1 MSAAWWQLTMDIP
14 EPEVA
19 EIEAELLEA
28 GAVAV
33 SFLEPEDATPIF
45 AAGQYWPSTRCEA
58 LFDVA
63 VHSRG
68 QLEHWLR
75 QRPWTDF
82 HPQLEALADRDW
94 VGLTQAG
101 FPARRF
107 GRLWIAPS
115 WSELPDKDLV
125 LRLDPGQAFGTGAH
139 ATTALCL
146 HFLDAHIGG
155 GETLMDYGCGS
166 GILAIAALLLGARRA
181 IAVDN
186 DPLALEV
193 ARENARINGVADRL
207 ELYLPEQVPALRVPL
222 LVANILANPLVDL
235 APTLIGYLTAD
246 ASLALSG
253 LLPEQEHFVR
263 SAYAATIDFAEPI
276 RADGWSL
283 LSGRR
288 KMPEHPSESRH
299 GNHLS
304 AL

>member
-1 MSAAWWQLTMDIP
+1 MSAAWWQLVMDIP

-33 SFLEPEDATPIF
+33 SFLEPEDATAVF
-45 AAGQYWPSTRCEA
+45 AAGQYWPNTRCEA
-58 LFDVA
+58 LFDAA
-63 VHSRG
+63 VYPREA
-68 QLEHWLR
+68 LKMWLAR
-75 QRPWTDF
+75 RPWTDF
-82 HPQLEALADRDW
+82 HPRLEMVVDRDW
-94 VGLTQAG
+94 VGLTQAA

-115 WSELPDKDLV
+115 WTELPAQDLV

-146 HFLDAHIGG
+146 QFLEAQVKG

-166 GILAIAALLLGARRA
+166 GILAIAALLLGAHRA
-181 IAVDN
+181 IGVDN
-186 DPLALEV
+186 DPLALQV
-193 ARENARINGVADRL
+193 TGENAEKNGVAHRL
-207 ELYLPEQVPALRVPL
+207 QRYLPEQVPPMQVPL
-222 LVANILANPLVDL
+222 LVANILANPLVEL
-235 APTLIGYLTAD
+235 APTLVGYLAPGAT
-246 ASLALSG
+246 LVLSG
-253 LLPEQEHFVR
+253 LLPEQEPFVR
-263 SAYAATIDFAEPI
+263 AAYADAIEFAEPI

-288 KMPEHPSESRH
+288 KSPEYPSESRH
-299 GNHLS
+299 GSHLS